1 MSRTSAI
8 KVLGGAAAAA
18 GLGWAGYAA
27 MAWSRYGKPVARP
40 KTESPL
46 DPFMPAYEVRELHE
60 TRVTAPADV
69 TYASALALD
78 LERSALVHAI
88 FRGREL
94 LMGAAPAR
102 QAEQGFLQEIL
113 AVGWGVLADEPGH
126 AMVFGAV
133 TQPWHADVKF
143 RAIPA
148 DEFAAFGEPGYA
160 KIAWTFWVDPLD
172 AAASTFHTETRVMT
186 TDAASRARFRLYWAI
201 FSPGIRLIRHE
212 ILRLVREDAAHHARS
227 VPRPLEPAG
236 AGASE

>member
-1 MSRTSAI
+1 MSRMGVGR
-8 KVLGGAAAAA
+8 VLGGAAAAA

-27 MAWSRYGKPVARP
+27 LAWSRYGKPVAHP

-46 DPFMPAYEVRELHE
+46 DPFMPAFEVRELHE
-60 TRVTAPADV
+60 TRVAAPADV

-78 LERSALVHAI
+78 LERSPLVRSI

-94 LMGAAPAR
+94 LMGAAPSR
-102 QAEQGFLQEIL
+102 KPEQGFLREIL
-113 AVGWGVLADEPGH
+113 AVGWGVLAEEPGR
-126 AMVFGAV
+126 AMVFGAA

-148 DEFAAFGEPGYA
+148 DEFAAFSEPGYA

-172 AAASTFHTETRVMT
+172 AAASGFHTETRVMT

-212 ILRLVREDAAHHARS
+212 ILRLVREDAAHRARS
-227 VPRPLEPAG
+227 LPRPLEPAG
-236 AGASE
+236 AGA